1 MEPFGPYQILFG
13 QMFGGLG
20 QDFYLFS
27 IEICATAVLIT
38 QDLFRHLFV
47 QILIG
52 KKI

>member
-38 QDLFRHLFV
+38 QDLFRQFY
-47 QILIG
+47 
-52 KKI
+52 KY

>member
-27 IEICATAVLIT
+27 IESATAVLIT
-38 QDLFRHLFV
+38 QDLFRHLY
-47 QILIG
+47 
-52 KKI
+52 KY